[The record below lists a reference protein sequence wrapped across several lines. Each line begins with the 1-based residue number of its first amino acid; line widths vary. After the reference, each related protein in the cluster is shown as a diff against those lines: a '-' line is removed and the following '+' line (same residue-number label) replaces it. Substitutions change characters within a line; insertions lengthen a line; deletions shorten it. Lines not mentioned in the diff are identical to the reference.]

1 MSVVTLKPFI
11 RDAQPDDAAAIGEA
25 LQAYLVQT
33 EKEKTEQGAG
43 GCLSPMGELP
53 VKYRAEVEDPAG
65 ALSDCLVFVAELD
78 RSVVGVVVV
87 KPQAE
92 SVEVKRL
99 WASPGVRGR
108 GVGSALLDVA
118 IVAAG
123 SLPVTLTVWDW
134 RQSAIRMYE
143 SRGFVQVASW
153 DERPRLICM
162 RRDVLHAASRSAQ
175 ARRRASHRVT
185 TTH

>member
-1 MSVVTLKPFI
+1 VTLKPFV
-11 RDAQPDDAAAIGEA
+11 RNARPDDATAIGEA

-33 EKEKTEQGAG
+33 EKEKIERGTG
-43 GCLSPMGELP
+43 GCLSPTGELP

-65 ALSDCLVFVAELD
+65 ALSNCLVFVAELD

-92 SVEVKRL
+92 SVEIKRL

-108 GVGSALLDVA
+108 GVGSTLLDVA

-123 SLPVTLTVWDW
+123 SVPVTLTVWDW
-134 RQSAIRMYE
+134 RQSVIHMYE
-143 SRGFVQVASW
+143 SHGFAQVTSW

-162 RRDVLHAASRSAQ
+162 RRDVPQAASRSTQ

-185 TTH
+185 ITH